1 MARRPT
7 AVVAMRRPLQPL
19 TRSQLLELLAPL
31 LEALNVDAEDLQQL
45 TISQGHVRLVI
56 VPRTKAG
63 RRQLDSVLR
72 VSCPVW
78 PDADEGGDD

>member
-7 AVVAMRRPLQPL
+7 ATVTMRRPLQPL
-19 TRSQLLELLAPL
+19 TRSKLLELVAPL
-31 LEALNVDAEDLQQL
+31 LEALSVDAEDLQQL
-45 TISQGHVRLVI
+45 TVTQGHVRLVI

-72 VSCPVW
+72 VSFPVW
-78 PDADEGGDD
+78 PDVEDGAE